1 MSNPTISDMLVGLE
15 FKPVEDIPT
24 IMFTKVGVD
33 EYDISDDAYSTLR
46 SRMSVGQV
54 YDFVFASDEVF
65 DIRVYAYEGVP
76 FVMYER
82 IGDVDEGTL
91 AVFNRS
97 VWIKFMSDVHTLVC
111 DVVSP
116 DEYTVSRNSY
126 IVFGKERTFS
136 VASPG
141 WLYGFRDDLFTKYH
155 ATYEGKSV
163 EFIRFADKRS
173 GWSDRNR
180 VVLKI
185 DGVDVTVDGRD
196 IVFQER
202 N

>member
-24 IMFTKVGVD
+24 IMFTKAGVD
-33 EYDISDDAYSTLR
+33 GYDISDDAYSTLQ
-46 SRMSVGQV
+46 SRMTVGQV

-65 DIRVYAYEGVP
+65 DIRVYAYDGVP
-76 FVMYER
+76 FVLYER
-82 IGDVDEGTL
+82 IGDVSEGTL
-91 AVFNRS
+91 TVFNRG
-97 VWIKFMSDVHTLVC
+97 VWIKFLSDVHTLEC
-111 DVVSP
+111 DDVSP

-126 IVFGKERTFS
+126 IVFNDARTFS

-141 WLYGFRDDLFTKYH
+141 WQYGFDDLFTKYH

-163 EFIRFADKRS
+163 EFIRFAAKRS
-173 GWSDRNR
+173 AWYERNMI
-180 VVLKI
+180 VVKI
-185 DGVDVTVDGRD
+185 EGVEVTVDGRD

>member
-15 FKPVEDIPT
+15 YKPVEDIPT

-46 SRMSVGQV
+46 SRMTVGQV

-97 VWIKFMSDVHTLVC
+97 VWIKFLSDVHTLVC
-111 DVVSP
+111 DDVSP

-126 IVFGKERTFS
+126 IVFNDARTFS

-141 WLYGFRDDLFTKYH
+141 WQYGFDDLFTKYH

-163 EFIRFADKRS
+163 EFIRFVEKRS
-173 GWSDRNR
+173 AWSERNMI
-180 VVLKI
+180 VVKI
-185 DGVDVTVDGRD
+185 DGVDVTVDGCD

>member
-1 MSNPTISDMLVGLE
+1 MSNPTISEILVGLE

-24 IMFTKVGVD
+24 FMFTKVCVD

-46 SRMSVGQV
+46 SRMTVGQV

-97 VWIKFMSDVHTLVC
+97 VWINFLSDVHMFEC
-111 DVVSP
+111 DDVS
-116 DEYTVSRNSY
+116 
-126 IVFGKERTFS
+126 
-136 VASPG
+136 
-141 WLYGFRDDLFTKYH
+141 
-155 ATYEGKSV
+155 
-163 EFIRFADKRS
+163 
-173 GWSDRNR
+173 
-180 VVLKI
+180 
-185 DGVDVTVDGRD
+185 
-196 IVFQER
+196 
-202 N
+202 